1 MNVKGRL
8 NQKKT
13 SDQRRGVC
21 VCVCISDYKQFAH
34 VYRLTQNPKSQFR
47 DREKR
52 IIYRGVS
59 KRAGRRTL
67 RGIILD

>member
-1 MNVKGRL
+1 MNVKRRL

-13 SDQRRGVC
+13 SDQRRC
-21 VCVCISDYKQFAH
+21 VCVSDYFIQFAH
-34 VYRLTQNPKSQFR
+34 VYRLRQNPKSQFR